1 MKPGLYAKP
10 DGGRLMPILLVAMV
24 AGAVAWVVLR
34 PKQPPPPT
42 DAQLIAIGGNTMGG
56 TWSLKLPTLPPS
68 QSAEQLTTA
77 CQSLLD
83 RLEAEMSTYR
93 LDSAIN
99 RFNRFANTDW
109 FPVSP
114 DLAAIVTTAQHVSEQ
129 TDGAF
134 DITIAPCVNLW
145 GFGPE
150 PIGLRA
156 GKIPSDEEVERAAS
170 HVNYK
175 HLHVQL
181 TPPALRKDD
190 PALRIDLSAIA
201 KGYAANELAKVL
213 DGLGARDYLIAIG
226 GELRAKGLSS
236 LDRPWHVGIEV
247 PTPDTRRILR
257 QIELRDAGVSTSG
270 DYRNFFDVVGRRFSH
285 ELDPRTGRPVVEAP
299 ACVSVVHPDS
309 AYADA
314 MATALMVLGPT
325 DGYARARQ
333 LHLAA
338 IFVTRGQG
346 AFDLRATPE
355 FQTHFAPAPPASS
368 PVRSPQ

>member
-1 MKPGLYAKP
+1 MKPGVYAKS
-10 DGGRLMPILLVAMV
+10 DGGRLVPLLLVAMV

-34 PKQPPPPT
+34 PKQPPQTT
-42 DAQLIAIGGNTMGG
+42 DAHLISIGGNTMGG
-56 TWSLKLPTLPPS
+56 TWSLKLPKLPPS
-68 QSAEQLTTA
+68 QTPETLTTS

-83 RLEAEMSTYR
+83 RLESEMSTYR
-93 LDSAIN
+93 PDSEIN
-99 RFNRFANTDW
+99 RFNRHANTDW

-150 PIGLRA
+150 STGLRA
-156 GKIPSDEEVERAAS
+156 GKIPADEEVERAKS
-170 HVNYK
+170 HVNYR
-175 HLHVQL
+175 HLHARL

-201 KGYAANELAKVL
+201 KGYAASELAKLL
-213 DGLGARDYLIAIG
+213 DDLGVPNYLIAVG
-226 GELRAKGLSS
+226 GELRAKGLSD
-236 LDRPWHVGIEV
+236 LARPWHVGIEV

-257 QIELRDAGVSTSG
+257 QVALRDAGVSTSG
-270 DYRNFFDVVGRRFSH
+270 DYRNFFDIAGRRFSH
-285 ELDPRTGRPVVEAP
+285 ELDPRTGRPVENPP
-299 ACVSVVHPDS
+299 ASVSVVHPDS

-325 DGYARARQ
+325 DGYARARE

-338 IFVTRGQG
+338 LFVTRGQG
-346 AFDLRATPE
+346 AFDVHATPE
-355 FQTHFAPAPPASS
+355 FEKLLVPAPASAS
-368 PVRSPQ
+368 PVESTP